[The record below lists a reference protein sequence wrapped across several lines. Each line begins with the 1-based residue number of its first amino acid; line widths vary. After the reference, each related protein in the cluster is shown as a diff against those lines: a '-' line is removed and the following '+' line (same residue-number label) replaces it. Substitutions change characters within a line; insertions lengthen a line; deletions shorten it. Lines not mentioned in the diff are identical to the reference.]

1 MKVYSLLYKTANNL
15 KTFIVNNKLDAD
27 KKQLVLIHT
36 DKLLKDDIALIIKLI
51 GKLLPKAVIVGC
63 SVGGILYKGQSLSGE
78 TLISILDCNSSEIT
92 TASICIKDGANY
104 KSPSALAD
112 EILAE
117 LGGAD
122 DSFMFAYYTPN
133 YPYMSQAVYYLNANA
148 RNLKLIGG
156 GAYSVKGDLY
166 NTPAYVIHDSETK
179 EDSIVVAKLKSPA
192 LISTQVMVTGIRA
205 VGRTYKVTK
214 SSEHRI
220 REIDGHPARQWLN
233 FMVGEEYLNQDQE
246 IIHAIPLV
254 RNGEGNLG
262 LNFNC
267 VSDEFTKEPL
277 GGDLFVFDEVKE
289 GEEVTAGYIDPN
301 KTSAAL
307 EPFCNKLIDSP
318 AEALFGYSCLTRR
331 NILHNCAQWELRPFT
346 ATQIAGAFLAGEL
359 VYDGNACRYSNSAFT
374 VAALSE
380 DESAKI
386 NLNLSTIKDRDSLQ
400 FDNLPLVNY
409 LFSTANAELKNEIND
424 SRQRLAEQMVT
435 DSATGLPNLT
445 KFMYDSDA
453 CGYNALCLFSLKNES
468 VIRVFHKKES
478 YVYYIESVADA
489 CRQLLGENYKI
500 YRYNELSVIAAAHV
514 KDKQPFVEDMQ
525 NVLSALGKK
534 KDKSHQAIYEMSIVF
549 GEEDLLNKIELTY
562 INLHKSEKYVL
573 INDDNSKN
581 LVKEMQ
587 LLQVINDAITNS
599 RVIPYYQ
606 GIVNNKNNKI
616 EICESLMRLTDKDG
630 KIYMPGEFLPVAKEY
645 KLYDKLSYL
654 MIESVLDE
662 APKHSFAVSINL
674 NVCDVY
680 NQETVNMIFEKL
692 KKTPHPEKII
702 FEIVESEDITDYV
715 YFKAFTDRIHS
726 LGAKIAIDDFGSGY
740 SNLMHILRIDLDYIK
755 ITGEI
760 IKDICNDKTCRDFVN
775 MISSWANIY
784 KRKVIA
790 EYVENENIQRRL
802 KKYRVN
808 YSQGYLFSR
817 PGRLEEKTKT

>member
-15 KTFIVNNKLDAD
+15 KTFIVNNKLDPA
-27 KKQLVLIHT
+27 KQQLVIIHT
-36 DKLLKDDIALIIKLI
+36 DKLIKEDIAPISKLI
-51 GKLLPKAVIVGC
+51 QKLLPKANIIGC
-63 SVGGILYKGQSLSGE
+63 SVGGILYKGQSLNGE
-78 TLISILDCNSSEIT
+78 TLISILDCNSSEIK
-92 TASICIKDGANY
+92 TAVISIKDGENY
-104 KSPSALAD
+104 KSPSALTN
-112 EILAE
+112 EILE
-117 LGGAD
+117 QLGGGD

-133 YPYMSQAVYYLNANA
+133 YPYMSQAVSLLNANA
-148 RNLKLIGG
+148 HSLRLIGG

-166 NTPAYVIHDSETK
+166 GTPSYVIHNSDTA
-179 EDSIVVAKLKSPA
+179 EDSIVFAKLNGPN
-192 LISTQVMVTGIRA
+192 LFSTQVTVTGIRA
-205 VGRTYKVTK
+205 VGRRYKVTK

-220 REIDGHPARQWLN
+220 YEIDGQPARKWLN
-233 FMVGEEYLNQDQE
+233 FMVGEEYLNKDPD

-254 RNGEGNLG
+254 RNGEGGLG

-267 VSDEFTKEPL
+267 TLDELTKEPL
-277 GGDLFVFDEVKE
+277 GNDLFVFDEVRE
-289 GEEVTAGYIDPN
+289 GEFVTAGFIDPN
-301 KTSAAL
+301 DTSAEL

-318 AEALFGYSCLTRR
+318 VEVLFGYSCLTRR
-331 NILHNCAQWELRPFT
+331 NVLHNCAQWELRPFT

-359 VYDGNACRYSNSAFT
+359 VYDGKACRYSNSAFT
-374 VAALSE
+374 VAGLSE
-380 DESAKI
+380 DNNAKI
-386 NLNLSTIKDRDSLQ
+386 NLNLTTIKDRDLLQ

-424 SRQRLAEQMVT
+424 SRQKLAEQMVT
-435 DSATGLPNLT
+435 DSATGLANLT
-445 KFMYDSDA
+445 KFMHDSET
-453 CGYNALCLFSLKNES
+453 CGYNALCLISLKNES

-478 YVYYIESVADA
+478 YVYYIKSVADT
-489 CRQLLGENYKI
+489 CKQLLSDDYKI
-500 YRYNELSVIAAAHV
+500 YRYNELSVIVASHV
-514 KDKQPFVEDMQ
+514 KDKQPFVEDLQ
-525 NVLSALGKK
+525 NVLATLGKK

-549 GEEDLLNKIELTY
+549 GEEDLLNRIELTY
-562 INLHKSEKYVL
+562 INLHKSDKYVL
-573 INDDNSKN
+573 INDDNSKT
-581 LVKEMQ
+581 LVKELQ
-587 LLQVINDAITNS
+587 LLEVINDAISNNN
-599 RVIPYYQ
+599 VIPFYQ

-630 KIYMPGEFLPVAKEY
+630 KIYMPGDFLPVAKEY

-654 MIESVLDE
+654 MIERVLDE

-674 NVCDVY
+674 NVSDVY

-692 KKTPHPEKII
+692 KKTPRPDKII
-702 FEIVESEDITDYV
+702 FEIVESEDITDYT

-740 SNLMHILRIDLDYIK
+740 SNLMHILKIDLDYIK

-775 MISSWANIY
+775 MISTLANVY

-790 EYVENENIQRRL
+790 EYVENESIQRRL

-817 PGRLEEKTKT
+817 PGRLEDKT